1 MADETRPPG
10 QAETVQEKSTR
21 LRAARL
27 DAEKAKD
34 QRIERANRKAAARRK
49 VLGDKR

>member
-1 MADETRPPG
+1 MVDETCPPS
-10 QAETVQEKSTR
+10 QAETVQEKSAR

-49 VLGDKR
+49 VLGDER